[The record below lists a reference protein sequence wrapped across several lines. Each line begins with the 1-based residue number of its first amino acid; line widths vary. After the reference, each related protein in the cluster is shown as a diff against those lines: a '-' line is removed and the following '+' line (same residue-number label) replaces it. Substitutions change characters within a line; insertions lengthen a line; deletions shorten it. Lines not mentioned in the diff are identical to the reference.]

1 AKEGGVCRVINT
13 SCCSCVDLGKRIGT
27 DLQTILEKTQTLHQI
42 TLHDT
47 SWGFKEVWDK
57 LTSWL
62 PNLSWLK
69 QLFVRAICVIA
80 LLLSVC
86 ISSYCCMIL
95 CTWNRDA
102 YAQWHKH
109 KLRNKIEKGT
119 YFQDM

>member
-1 AKEGGVCRVINT
+1 AKEGGVCTVINT
-13 SCCSCVDLGKRIGT
+13 SCCSYVDLDKPIET

-42 TLHDT
+42 TLDDT

-57 LTSWL
+57 LMSWL

-69 QLFVRAICVIA
+69 QLLVIAICVIA

-86 ISSYCCMIL
+86 LSSYFCMIL
-95 CTWNRDA
+95 CTWNHDA

-109 KLRNKIEKGT
+109 KL
-119 YFQDM
+119 